1 MRISKDNKLIPILE
15 SLPGFGKILSA
26 LVALEI
32 DDISRFPTR
41 AKFASYSGLIPSTFA
56 SGGRVYHGDLVPTGS
71 PWLKYAF
78 VEAAW
83 TYDPLINLL
92 PGSPSIE
99 SNTIKVV
106 MLLS

>member
-15 SLPGFGKILSA
+15 GLPGFGKILSA

-56 SGGRVYHGDLVPTGS
+56 SGGRVYHGDLVRTGS

-78 VEAAW
+78 VEAAL

-92 PGSPSIE
+92 PGS
-99 SNTIKVV
+99 
-106 MLLS
+106 LR